1 VNDRFT
7 RGILVVVAVVLA
19 LFVAR
24 PYLDRVFFA
33 ASTPRAV
40 EPRGQLSDI
49 ERSTVELFER
59 VSPSVVQVVGQAA
72 AAPDFAAPEEG
83 GGGQSGTGF
92 VWDAAGHIVTNN
104 HVVEGARELGV
115 RFASGEAVRATV
127 VGLAPNYDLAVI
139 HVGSSRQL
147 PPPVS
152 VGSSADL
159 QVGKWHSRS
168 EIRLGWTSR

>member
-1 VNDRFT
+1 
-7 RGILVVVAVVLA
+7 
-19 LFVAR
+19 
-24 PYLDRVFFA
+24 
-33 ASTPRAV
+33 
-40 EPRGQLSDI
+40 LSDI